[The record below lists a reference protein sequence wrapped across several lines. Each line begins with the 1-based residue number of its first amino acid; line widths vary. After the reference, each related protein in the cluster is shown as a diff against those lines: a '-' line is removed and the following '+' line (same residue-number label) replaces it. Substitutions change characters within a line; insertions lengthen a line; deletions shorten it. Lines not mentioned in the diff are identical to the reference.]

1 MRDYTIRIKFSR
13 KVDWLVMNND
23 ENTPVDLNFDESNEQ
38 QSETDSTKKI
48 KDSIDLETN
57 SQLKSH
63 ELSIDE
69 LKILLEKNMQSLGI
83 CEERL
88 KRSLADYQNLE
99 RKTKSDIE
107 NGVNIKIDKFMV
119 SFLQIYDDL
128 VRAKNVLANEKINVE
143 GLDGILR
150 NMDSLLEQYDVVPMD
165 ALGEIFNPNLHEAIS
180 VIEDETV
187 DEDTITKEV
196 RKGYISHNRVV
207 RPAIV
212 EISKK
217 PKFVKLNGEENG

>member
-1 MRDYTIRIKFSR
+1 
-13 KVDWLVMNND
+13 MNND
-23 ENTPVDLNFDESNEQ
+23 ENIPVDLNFDESNEQ
-38 QSETDSTKKI
+38 QTKTDSAKKI
-48 KDSIDLETN
+48 KDSIDLENN

-69 LKILLEKNMQSLGI
+69 LTTLLEKNKYSLAI

-99 RKTKSDIE
+99 RKIKSDIE

-128 VRAKNVLANEKINVE
+128 VRAKNVLVNEKINVE
-143 GLDGILR
+143 GLEGILR
-150 NMDSLLEQYDVVPMD
+150 NMDSLLEQYDIVSINS
-165 ALGEIFNPNLHEAIS
+165 LGEIFNPNLHEAIS
-180 VIEDETV
+180 VIEDETL
-187 DEDTITKEV
+187 DEDTITKEI
-196 RKGYISHNRVV
+196 RKGYISHNRVI
-207 RPAIV
+207 RPSIV

-217 PKFVKLNGEENG
+217 PKFVKLDGEENG

>member
-1 MRDYTIRIKFSR
+1 
-13 KVDWLVMNND
+13 MNNN
-23 ENTPVDLNFDESNEQ
+23 ENIPVDLNFDESNEQ
-38 QSETDSTKKI
+38 QTKTDSTKKI

-63 ELSIDE
+63 ESSIDE
-69 LKILLEKNMQSLGI
+69 LKLLSEKDRHSLAI

-128 VRAKNVLANEKINVE
+128 VRAKNVLVNEKINVE
-143 GLDGILR
+143 GLEGILR
-150 NMDSLLEQYDVVPMD
+150 NMDSLLEQYDIVSINS
-165 ALGEIFNPNLHEAIS
+165 LGEIFNPNLHEAIS
-180 VIEDETV
+180 VIEDETL
-187 DEDTITKEV
+187 DEDTITKEI
-196 RKGYISHNRVV
+196 RKGYISHNRVI
-207 RPAIV
+207 RPSIV

-217 PKFVKLNGEENG
+217 PKFVKLDGEENG

>member
-1 MRDYTIRIKFSR
+1 
-13 KVDWLVMNND
+13 MNNN
-23 ENTPVDLNFDESNEQ
+23 ENIPVDLNFDESNEQ
-38 QSETDSTKKI
+38 QTKTDSAKKI

-57 SQLKSH
+57 PQLKPH

-69 LKILLEKNMQSLGI
+69 LKILLEKDRYSLAI

-128 VRAKNVLANEKINVE
+128 VRAKNVLVNEKINVE
-143 GLDGILR
+143 GLEGILR
-150 NMDSLLEQYDVVPMD
+150 NMDSLLEQYDIVSINS
-165 ALGEIFNPNLHEAIS
+165 LGEIFNPNLHEAIS
-180 VIEDETV
+180 VIEDETL
-187 DEDTITKEV
+187 DEDTITKEI
-196 RKGYISHNRVV
+196 RKGYISHNRVI
-207 RPAIV
+207 RPSIV

-217 PKFVKLNGEENG
+217 PKFVKLDGEENG

>member
-1 MRDYTIRIKFSR
+1 
-13 KVDWLVMNND
+13 MNND
-23 ENTPVDLNFDESNEQ
+23 ENTPVDLNFDEANEQ
-38 QSETDSTKKI
+38 QSETGSTKKI
-48 KDSIDLETN
+48 KDSIDLETDP
-57 SQLKSH
+57 QLKSH
-63 ELSIDE
+63 KLSINE
-69 LKILLEKNMQSLGI
+69 LKMLLEKNSQSLTI

-119 SFLQIYDDL
+119 NFLQIYDDL
-128 VRAKNVLANEKINVE
+128 VRAKNVLVNEKINVE
-143 GLDGILR
+143 GLEGILR
-150 NMDSLLEQYDVVPMD
+150 NMDSLLEQYGIVPID

-180 VIEDETV
+180 VIDDETL
-187 DEDTITKEV
+187 DDDTITKEV
-196 RKGYISHNRVV
+196 RKGYISHNRVI

-217 PKFVKLNGEENG
+217 PKFVKLDGEENG

>member
-1 MRDYTIRIKFSR
+1 
-13 KVDWLVMNND
+13 MNND
-23 ENTPVDLNFDESNEQ
+23 ENTPVDLNFDEANEQ
-38 QSETDSTKKI
+38 QSETDFTKKI
-48 KDSIDLETN
+48 KDSIDLETDP
-57 SQLKSH
+57 QLKSH

-69 LKILLEKNMQSLGI
+69 LKVLLEKNSQSLTI

-119 SFLQIYDDL
+119 NFLQIYDDL
-128 VRAKNVLANEKINVE
+128 VRAKNALVNEKINVE
-143 GLDGILR
+143 GLEGILR
-150 NMDSLLEQYDVVPMD
+150 NMDSLLEQYGIVPID

-180 VIEDETV
+180 VIEDETL
-187 DEDTITKEV
+187 DDDTITKEV
-196 RKGYISHNRVV
+196 RKGYISHNRVI

-217 PKFVKLNGEENG
+217 PKFVKLDGEENG

>member
-1 MRDYTIRIKFSR
+1 
-13 KVDWLVMNND
+13 MNNN
-23 ENTPVDLNFDESNEQ
+23 ENIPVDLNFDESNEQ
-38 QSETDSTKKI
+38 QTKTDSAKKI

-63 ELSIDE
+63 ESSIDE
-69 LKILLEKNMQSLGI
+69 LTTLLEKNKNNLTI

-128 VRAKNVLANEKINVE
+128 VRAKNVLVNEKINVE
-143 GLDGILR
+143 GLEGILR
-150 NMDSLLEQYDVVPMD
+150 NMDSLLEQYDIVSINS
-165 ALGEIFNPNLHEAIS
+165 LGEIFNPNLHEAIS
-180 VIEDETV
+180 VIEDETL
-187 DEDTITKEV
+187 DEDTITKEI
-196 RKGYISHNRVV
+196 RKGYISHNRVI
-207 RPAIV
+207 RPSIV

-217 PKFVKLNGEENG
+217 PKFVKLDGEENG

>member
-1 MRDYTIRIKFSR
+1 
-13 KVDWLVMNND
+13 MNND
-23 ENTPVDLNFDESNEQ
+23 ENIPVDLNFDESNEQ
-38 QSETDSTKKI
+38 QTKTDSAKKI
-48 KDSIDLETN
+48 KDSIDIETN
-57 SQLKSH
+57 PQLKPH

-69 LKILLEKNMQSLGI
+69 LTTLLEKNKNSLTI

-128 VRAKNVLANEKINVE
+128 VRAKNVLVNEKINVE
-143 GLDGILR
+143 GLEGILR
-150 NMDSLLEQYDVVPMD
+150 NMDSLLEQYDIVPID
-165 ALGEIFNPNLHEAIS
+165 ALGEIFNPNSHEAIS
-180 VIEDETV
+180 VIEDETL
-187 DEDTITKEV
+187 DEDTITKEI
-196 RKGYISHNRVV
+196 RKGYISHNRVI
-207 RPAIV
+207 RPSIV

-217 PKFVKLNGEENG
+217 PKFVKLDGEENG

>member
-1 MRDYTIRIKFSR
+1 
-13 KVDWLVMNND
+13 MNNN
-23 ENTPVDLNFDESNEQ
+23 ENIPVDLNFDESNEQ
-38 QSETDSTKKI
+38 QTKTDSTKKI

-63 ELSIDE
+63 ESSIDE
-69 LKILLEKNMQSLGI
+69 LKLLSEKDRHSLAI

-107 NGVNIKIDKFMV
+107 NGVNIQIDKFMV

-128 VRAKNVLANEKINVE
+128 VRAKNVLVNEKINVE
-143 GLDGILR
+143 GLEGILR
-150 NMDSLLEQYDVVPMD
+150 NMDSLLEQYDIVPID
-165 ALGEIFNPNLHEAIS
+165 ALGEIFNPNSHEAIS
-180 VIEDETV
+180 VIEDETL
-187 DEDTITKEV
+187 DEDTITKEI
-196 RKGYISHNRVV
+196 RKGYISHNRVI
-207 RPAIV
+207 RPSIV

-217 PKFVKLNGEENG
+217 PKFVKLDGEENG

>member
-1 MRDYTIRIKFSR
+1 
-13 KVDWLVMNND
+13 MNND
-23 ENTPVDLNFDESNEQ
+23 ENIPVDLNFDESNEQ
-38 QSETDSTKKI
+38 QTKIDSAKKI

-57 SQLKSH
+57 PQLNPH

-69 LKILLEKNMQSLGI
+69 LKILLEKNRHSLTI

-143 GLDGILR
+143 GLEGILR
-150 NMDSLLEQYDVVPMD
+150 NMDSLLEQYNIVPMD

-180 VIEDETV
+180 IIEDETV

-196 RKGYISHNRVV
+196 RKGYISHNRVI

-217 PKFVKLNGEENG
+217 PKFVKLDDEENG

>member
-1 MRDYTIRIKFSR
+1 
-13 KVDWLVMNND
+13 MNND
-23 ENTPVDLNFDESNEQ
+23 ENIPVDLNFDESNEPQ
-38 QSETDSTKKI
+38 TKTDSSKKI

-57 SQLKSH
+57 PQLKSH
-63 ELSIDE
+63 ESSIDE
-69 LKILLEKNMQSLGI
+69 LKLLLEKDRHSLAI

-128 VRAKNVLANEKINVE
+128 VRAKNVLVNEKINVE
-143 GLDGILR
+143 GLEGILR
-150 NMDSLLEQYDVVPMD
+150 NMDSLLEQYDIVPID
-165 ALGEIFNPNLHEAIS
+165 TLGEIFNPNSHEAIS
-180 VIEDETV
+180 VIEDETL
-187 DEDTITKEV
+187 DEDTITKEI
-196 RKGYISHNRVV
+196 RKGYISHNRVI
-207 RPAIV
+207 RPSIV

>member
-1 MRDYTIRIKFSR
+1 
-13 KVDWLVMNND
+13 MNND
-23 ENTPVDLNFDESNEQ
+23 ENAPVDLNFDEANESQ
-38 QSETDSTKKI
+38 TTLTEKLKNSTNMTK
-48 KDSIDLETN
+48 
-57 SQLKSH
+57 LKSY
-63 ELSIDE
+63 ESSMDE
-69 LKILLEKNMQSLGI
+69 LKMLLDKEKKNLTI

-107 NGVNIKIDKFMV
+107 NNVNIKIDKFMV

-143 GLDGILR
+143 GLEGILR
-150 NMDSLLEQYDVVPMD
+150 NMNSLLEQYDIVPID

-180 VIEDETV
+180 IIEDETI

-196 RKGYISHNRVV
+196 RKGYISHNRII

-217 PKFVKLNGEENG
+217 PKFVKLDGEENG

>member
-1 MRDYTIRIKFSR
+1 
-13 KVDWLVMNND
+13 MNND
-23 ENTPVDLNFDESNEQ
+23 ENIPVDLNFDESNEQ
-38 QSETDSTKKI
+38 QTKTDSAKKI

-57 SQLKSH
+57 SQLKPH

-69 LKILLEKNMQSLGI
+69 LKILLEKDRYSLAI

-128 VRAKNVLANEKINVE
+128 VRAKNVLVNEKINVE
-143 GLDGILR
+143 GLEGILR
-150 NMDSLLEQYDVVPMD
+150 NMDSLLEQYDIVSINS
-165 ALGEIFNPNLHEAIS
+165 LGEIFNPNLHEAIS
-180 VIEDETV
+180 VIEDETL
-187 DEDTITKEV
+187 DEDTITKEI
-196 RKGYISHNRVV
+196 RKGYISHNRVI
-207 RPAIV
+207 RPSIV

-217 PKFVKLNGEENG
+217 PKFVKLDGEENG

>member
-1 MRDYTIRIKFSR
+1 
-13 KVDWLVMNND
+13 MNND
-23 ENTPVDLNFDESNEQ
+23 ENAPVELNFDEANESQTTLTEKLKNSTNMTKLKSNE
-38 QSETDSTKKI
+38 SSM
-48 KDSIDLETN
+48 
-57 SQLKSH
+57 
-63 ELSIDE
+63 DE
-69 LKILLEKNMQSLGI
+69 LKMLLDKEKKNLTI

-107 NGVNIKIDKFMV
+107 SSVNIKIDKFMV

-143 GLDGILR
+143 GLEGILR
-150 NMDSLLEQYDVVPMD
+150 NMDSLLEQYDIVPID

-180 VIEDETV
+180 VIEDETI

-196 RKGYISHNRVV
+196 RKGYISHNRII

-217 PKFVKLNGEENG
+217 PKFVKLDGEKNG

>member
-1 MRDYTIRIKFSR
+1 
-13 KVDWLVMNND
+13 MNND
-23 ENTPVDLNFDESNEQ
+23 ENIPVDLNFDESNEQ
-38 QSETDSTKKI
+38 QTKTDSTKKI

-57 SQLKSH
+57 SQLKPH

-69 LKILLEKNMQSLGI
+69 LKILLEKDRYSLAI

-119 SFLQIYDDL
+119 NFLQIYDDL

-143 GLDGILR
+143 GLEGILR
-150 NMDSLLEQYDVVPMD
+150 NMDSLLEQYDMVPINS
-165 ALGEIFNPNLHEAIS
+165 LGEIFNPNLHEAIS
-180 VIEDETV
+180 VIEDETL
-187 DEDTITKEV
+187 DEDTITKEI
-196 RKGYISHNRVV
+196 RKGYISHNRVI
-207 RPAIV
+207 RPSIV

-217 PKFVKLNGEENG
+217 PKFVKLDGEENG

>member
-1 MRDYTIRIKFSR
+1 
-13 KVDWLVMNND
+13 MNND
-23 ENTPVDLNFDESNEQ
+23 ENPSVDPNFDESNEQ

-48 KDSIDLETN
+48 KDSIDLETDP
-57 SQLKSH
+57 QLKSY
-63 ELSIDE
+63 ELSINE
-69 LKILLEKNMQSLGI
+69 LKILLEKNRQSLGI

-107 NGVNIKIDKFMV
+107 SGVNIKIDKFMV

-128 VRAKNVLANEKINVE
+128 VRAKNVLSNEKINVE
-143 GLDGILR
+143 GLEGILR
-150 NMDSLLEQYDVVPMD
+150 NMDSLLAQYNIVPID

-180 VIEDETV
+180 IIEDETL
-187 DEDTITKEV
+187 DEDTVTKEI
-196 RKGYISHNRVV
+196 RKGYISQNRII
-207 RPAIV
+207 RSAIV

-217 PKFVKLNGEENG
+217 PKFVKLDGEENG

>member
-1 MRDYTIRIKFSR
+1 
-13 KVDWLVMNND
+13 MNND
-23 ENTPVDLNFDESNEQ
+23 ENTPVDLNFDEVNEQ
-38 QSETDSTKKI
+38 QTKTTPAEQI
-48 KDSIDLETN
+48 TN
-57 SQLKSH
+57 STDMTELKSY
-63 ELSIDE
+63 ESSIDE
-69 LKILLEKNMQSLGI
+69 LKMLLDKERKSNTI

-107 NGVNIKIDKFMV
+107 NGVNIQIDKFMV

-143 GLDGILR
+143 GLEGILR
-150 NMDSLLEQYDVVPMD
+150 NMDSLLAQYDIVHID

-180 VIEDETV
+180 IIEDETL
-187 DEDTITKEV
+187 DEDTITKEI
-196 RKGYISHNRVV
+196 RKGYISHNRII

-217 PKFVKLNGEENG
+217 PKFVKLDGEENG

>member
-1 MRDYTIRIKFSR
+1 
-13 KVDWLVMNND
+13 MNND
-23 ENTPVDLNFDESNEQ
+23 ENMPVDLNFDESNEQ
-38 QSETDSTKKI
+38 QTKIDSAKKI

-57 SQLKSH
+57 SQLKPH

-69 LKILLEKNMQSLGI
+69 LTTLLEKNKNSLTI
-83 CEERL
+83 CEEQL

-128 VRAKNVLANEKINVE
+128 VRAKNVLVNEKINVE
-143 GLDGILR
+143 GLEGILR
-150 NMDSLLEQYDVVPMD
+150 NMDSLLEQYDMVPIN

-180 VIEDETV
+180 VIEDETL
-187 DEDTITKEV
+187 DEDTITKEI
-196 RKGYISHNRVV
+196 RKGYISHNRVI
-207 RPAIV
+207 RPSIV

-217 PKFVKLNGEENG
+217 PKFVKLDGEENG

>member
-1 MRDYTIRIKFSR
+1 
-13 KVDWLVMNND
+13 MNND
-23 ENTPVDLNFDESNEQ
+23 ENTPVDLNPDESNEQ
-38 QSETDSTKKI
+38 QTKTDSAKKI

-57 SQLKSH
+57 SQLKPH

-69 LKILLEKNMQSLGI
+69 LKILLEKNRQSLGI

-143 GLDGILR
+143 GLEGILR
-150 NMDSLLEQYDVVPMD
+150 NMDLLLEQYDIVPID

-180 VIEDETV
+180 VIEDETL
-187 DEDTITKEV
+187 DEDTITKEI
-196 RKGYISHNRVV
+196 RKGYISHNRVI

-217 PKFVKLNGEENG
+217 PKFVKLDGEENG

>member
-1 MRDYTIRIKFSR
+1 
-13 KVDWLVMNND
+13 MNND

-48 KDSIDLETN
+48 KDSIDLEKDP
-57 SQLKSH
+57 QLKSH

-69 LKILLEKNMQSLGI
+69 LKILLEKNSQSLTI

-119 SFLQIYDDL
+119 NFLQIYDDL
-128 VRAKNVLANEKINVE
+128 VRAKNVLVNEKINVE
-143 GLDGILR
+143 GLEGILR
-150 NMDSLLEQYDVVPMD
+150 NMDSLLEQYNIVPMG

-196 RKGYISHNRVV
+196 RKGYISHNRVI

-217 PKFVKLNGEENG
+217 PKFVKLDGEENG

>member
-1 MRDYTIRIKFSR
+1 
-13 KVDWLVMNND
+13 MNND
-23 ENTPVDLNFDESNEQ
+23 ENTPVDLNPDESNEQ
-38 QSETDSTKKI
+38 QTKTDFAKKI

-57 SQLKSH
+57 SQLKPY

-69 LKILLEKNMQSLGI
+69 LKILLEKDMHSLTI

-107 NGVNIKIDKFMV
+107 NGVNTKIDKFMV

-128 VRAKNVLANEKINVE
+128 VRAKNVLVNEKINVE
-143 GLDGILR
+143 GLEGILR
-150 NMDSLLEQYDVVPMD
+150 NMDSLLEQYDIVPID
-165 ALGEIFNPNLHEAIS
+165 ALGEIFNPNLHEAIL
-180 VIEDETV
+180 VIEDETL
-187 DEDTITKEV
+187 DEDTITKEI

-207 RPAIV
+207 RPSIV

-217 PKFVKLNGEENG
+217 PKFVKLDGEKNG

>member
-1 MRDYTIRIKFSR
+1 
-13 KVDWLVMNND
+13 MNND

-48 KDSIDLETN
+48 KDSIDLETDP
-57 SQLKSH
+57 QLKSH

-69 LKILLEKNMQSLGI
+69 LKILLEKNSQSLTI

-119 SFLQIYDDL
+119 NFLQIYDDL
-128 VRAKNVLANEKINVE
+128 VRAKNVLVNEKINVE
-143 GLDGILR
+143 GLEGILR
-150 NMDSLLEQYDVVPMD
+150 NMDSLLEQYNIVPMG

-196 RKGYISHNRVV
+196 RKGYISHNRVI

-217 PKFVKLNGEENG
+217 PKFVKLDGEENG

>member
-1 MRDYTIRIKFSR
+1 
-13 KVDWLVMNND
+13 MNNN
-23 ENTPVDLNFDESNEQ
+23 ENIPVDLNFDESNEQ
-38 QSETDSTKKI
+38 QTKTDSAKKI

-69 LKILLEKNMQSLGI
+69 LTTLLEKNKNNLTI

-128 VRAKNVLANEKINVE
+128 VRAKNVLVNEKINVE
-143 GLDGILR
+143 GLEGILR
-150 NMDSLLEQYDVVPMD
+150 NMDSLLEQYDIVSINS
-165 ALGEIFNPNLHEAIS
+165 LGEIFNPNLHEAIS
-180 VIEDETV
+180 VIEDETL
-187 DEDTITKEV
+187 DEDTITKEI
-196 RKGYISHNRVV
+196 RKGYISHNRVI
-207 RPAIV
+207 RPSIV

-217 PKFVKLNGEENG
+217 PKFVKLDGEENG

>member
-1 MRDYTIRIKFSR
+1 
-13 KVDWLVMNND
+13 MNNN
-23 ENTPVDLNFDESNEQ
+23 ENIPVDLNFDESNEQ
-38 QSETDSTKKI
+38 QTKTDSAKKI

-63 ELSIDE
+63 ESSIDE
-69 LKILLEKNMQSLGI
+69 LKLLSEKDRHSLAI

-128 VRAKNVLANEKINVE
+128 VRAKNVLVNEKINVE
-143 GLDGILR
+143 GLEGILR
-150 NMDSLLEQYDVVPMD
+150 NMDSLLEQYDIVSINS
-165 ALGEIFNPNLHEAIS
+165 LGEIFNPNLHEAIS
-180 VIEDETV
+180 VIEDETL
-187 DEDTITKEV
+187 DEDTITKEI
-196 RKGYISHNRVV
+196 RKGYISHNRVI
-207 RPAIV
+207 RPSIV

-217 PKFVKLNGEENG
+217 PKFVKLDGEENG

>member
-1 MRDYTIRIKFSR
+1 
-13 KVDWLVMNND
+13 MNND
-23 ENTPVDLNFDESNEQ
+23 ENTPVDLNLDESNEQ
-38 QSETDSTKKI
+38 QTKTDLAKKI

-69 LKILLEKNMQSLGI
+69 LKILLEKNRQSLAI

-107 NGVNIKIDKFMV
+107 NGVNIKIDKFMM

-143 GLDGILR
+143 GLEGILR
-150 NMDSLLEQYDVVPMD
+150 NMDLLLEQYDIVPID

-180 VIEDETV
+180 VIEDETL
-187 DEDTITKEV
+187 DEDTITKEI
-196 RKGYISHNRVV
+196 RKGYISHNRVI

-212 EISKK
+212 EISKT
-217 PKFVKLNGEENG
+217 PKSVKLDGEENG

>member
-1 MRDYTIRIKFSR
+1 
-13 KVDWLVMNND
+13 MNNN
-23 ENTPVDLNFDESNEQ
+23 ENIPVDLNFDESNEQ
-38 QSETDSTKKI
+38 QTKTDSAKKI

-69 LKILLEKNMQSLGI
+69 LTTLLEKNKNNLTI

-128 VRAKNVLANEKINVE
+128 VRAKNVLVNEKINVE
-143 GLDGILR
+143 GLEGILR
-150 NMDSLLEQYDVVPMD
+150 NMDSLLEQYDIVPID
-165 ALGEIFNPNLHEAIS
+165 ALGEIFNPNSHEAIS
-180 VIEDETV
+180 VIEDETL
-187 DEDTITKEV
+187 DEDTITKEI
-196 RKGYISHNRVV
+196 RKGYISHNRVI
-207 RPAIV
+207 RPSIV

-217 PKFVKLNGEENG
+217 PKFVKLDGEENG

>member
-1 MRDYTIRIKFSR
+1 
-13 KVDWLVMNND
+13 MNYD
-23 ENTPVDLNFDESNEQ
+23 ETTPVDPSFDEANNQ
-38 QSETDSTKKI
+38 PAKTKSAKQI
-48 KDSIDLETN
+48 KDSMDITE
-57 SQLKSH
+57 LKSH

-69 LKILLEKNMQSLGI
+69 LKTLLDKEKNSLAI
-83 CEERL
+83 CQERL

-107 NGVNIKIDKFMV
+107 NGVNTQIDKFMV
-119 SFLQIYDDL
+119 NFLQIYDDL

-143 GLDGILR
+143 GLEGILR
-150 NMDSLLEQYDVVPMD
+150 NMDSFLMQYNVVPID

-180 VIEDETV
+180 VIEDETL
-187 DEDTITKEV
+187 DEDTITKEI
-196 RKGYISHNRVV
+196 RKGYISHNRVI

-217 PKFVKLNGEENG
+217 PKFVKLNGEEND